1 MSDFILDNPGWF
13 LLAAIIGVIAG
24 IFAIVGRDCRVYSR
38 VTGVETRF
46 EFGTCY
52 VKQGD
57 RFYPRDELRLRN
69 ATKGQ

>member
-1 MSDFILDNPGWF
+1 MSDFIMDNFGWF
-13 LLAAIIGVIAG
+13 VLAAIIGVVAG
-24 IFAIVGRDCRVYSR
+24 IFALVGRDCRVYSK

-57 RFYPRDELRLRN
+57 RFYPREEIQLRN
-69 ATKGQ
+69 ATKGE

>member
-1 MSDFILDNPGWF
+1 MNGLIDNHFGK
-13 LLAAIIGVIAG
+13 LV
-24 IFAIVGRDCRVYSR
+24 IFAFLALACLGAWHDIRSCAVYAE

-57 RFYPRDELRLRN
+57 RFYPREEIRLRN

>member
-1 MSDFILDNPGWF
+1 MSDFIFDNFGWVV
-13 LLAAIIGVIAG
+13 LVAIIAVIAG
-24 IFAIVGRDCRVYSR
+24 VFALAARDCHVYSR

-57 RFYPRDELRLRN
+57 RFYPREEIQLRN
-69 ATKGQ
+69 ATKGE

>member
-1 MSDFILDNPGWF
+1 MSDFIFDNFGWVV
-13 LLAAIIGVIAG
+13 LAAFVALVAGV
-24 IFAIVGRDCRVYSR
+24 FALAARDCRVYSH

-57 RFYPRDELRLRN
+57 RFYPREEIQLRN
-69 ATKGQ
+69 ATKGE